1 MFPLLEDGT
10 YEKPAS
16 SLPAFLLKELKSS
29 AQKRTSR
36 SLPGSKLAYT
46 ISYLCE
52 CWQIIPEMQNQDSA
66 AGSPYLQIWILCFH
80 QPVWKIFVWGGWI
93 SICAQ
98 HVQTFFCHYWI
109 NKAVCNNYVPSI
121 CVMVCVRSNLELTKV
136 FRRICVGYLSTIKE
150 RLEHLRIWV
159 SKMDLWTNPPV
170 DRKGERHSSCRMVV
184 WDNMW
189 TLT

>member
-1 MFPLLEDGT
+1 MKSLLLHYQHFYWKNWRAVLRRGPADHCQVRNLLTQFPISVNVDKLSQKCKNRTVQLAHSTYRSGSYVST
-10 YEKPAS
+10 NQYEK
-16 SLPAFLLKELKSS
+16 
-29 AQKRTSR
+29 
-36 SLPGSKLAYT
+36 
-46 ISYLCE
+46 YLC
-52 CWQIIPEMQNQDSA
+52 
-66 AGSPYLQIWILCFH
+66 
-80 QPVWKIFVWGGWI
+80 VGGWV

-159 SKMDLWTNPPV
+159 SKMDLWINPPV